1 MQKSAPT
8 ESNCIGQVTLPTME
22 GKKGPDPIDPQRSAL
37 MARVRQR
44 HSAPELEVRRILRI
58 LNVPYRLHRRS
69 LPGTPDICIPSVKSV
84 IFVHGCFWHRHPG
97 CKKATTPKTRRAF
110 WLDKF
115 AHNVAR
121 DTANV
126 SAVRKLGWRP
136 VIVWECQCKD
146 EEKLAARLARLLRPL
161 RTKRAGPAVARTAK
175 SHITKRQRAAA
186 PWPGARS

>member
-1 MQKSAPT
+1 MK
-8 ESNCIGQVTLPTME
+8 E
-22 GKKGPDPIDPQRSAL
+22 KKGPDPIDPQRSAL

-58 LNVPYRLHRRS
+58 LNVPYRLHRKS
-69 LPGTPDICIPSVKSV
+69 LPGTPDICIPSIKSV

-136 VIVWECQCKD
+136 LIVWECQCKD
-146 EEKLAARLARLLRPL
+146 KEKLAARLARLLRPL
-161 RTKRAGPAVARTAK
+161 RTKRAGRVTGR
-175 SHITKRQRAAA
+175 
-186 PWPGARS
+186 G